1 MDYRSRPAIRRSLR
15 RRRPPARFADCM
27 VRECAAP
34 PPPSSPKLA
43 VSDPH
48 QTQYGNPSSRP
59 GPCLA
64 AHQPSQHDLVDMDV
78 KQEILGLKGML
89 GEMMSKMS
97 QLVVSSKHS
106 EFSESFDDA
115 SDDDNA
121 FATTSIVQELSACI
135 KNVLFHWFLS
145 LLIVIP
151 FKCKHRQYWYDQLVH
166 HSQVYHVVPFSLP
179 WLILS
184 YPHK

>member
-27 VRECAAP
+27 VRECAP
-34 PPPSSPKLA
+34 PPPSSPTLV
-43 VSDPH
+43 VSDHH

-59 GPCLA
+59 GPCLS
-64 AHQPSQHDLVDMDV
+64 AHQPSQHDLIDMDV
-78 KQEILGLKGML
+78 EQEILGLKGML

-135 KNVLFHWFLS
+135 KNAKQKRTCE
-145 LLIVIP
+145 
-151 FKCKHRQYWYDQLVH
+151 KCN
-166 HSQVYHVVPFSLP
+166 SSTVPSP
-179 WLILS
+179 
-184 YPHK
+184 PPE